1 MFLKLI
7 NTIESNFFRIIFW
20 NCNNF
25 SFKNGV
31 IVIDKVAK
39 KKLKQIPNDISGY
52 VKDAIKDSKK
62 KSIYRIDLVGSL
74 CRFEGVEQISSN
86 IFELNLGS

>member
-1 MFLKLI
+1 
-7 NTIESNFFRIIFW
+7 
-20 NCNNF
+20 
-25 SFKNGV
+25 
-31 IVIDKVAK
+31 
-39 KKLKQIPNDISGY
+39 